1 MKKRLLILALIVL
14 SSMSYADDNN
24 LKQLKDQGIMSE
36 EEYLILNDSYEED
49 GKQLYNLLINGESK
63 NKVYPVYVEKGN
75 VFFPLF
81 SFFDTLKFTNYEYD
95 KEKGNLKILLGD
107 SLEEIS
113 IDVNKKTVIKDFE
126 QLNLRDRKSVV

>member
-63 NKVYPVYVEKGN
+63 N
-75 VFFPLF
+75 
-81 SFFDTLKFTNYEYD
+81 
-95 KEKGNLKILLGD
+95 
-107 SLEEIS
+107 
-113 IDVNKKTVIKDFE
+113 
-126 QLNLRDRKSVV
+126 